1 MALFGMFNLVLVR
14 NKLKSSLN
22 DISLWKK
29 SITHF
34 LVPISHNLILS
45 IDKVYFIR
53 SEADHAW

>member
-22 DISLWKK
+22 DISLSKK

-34 LVPISHNLILS
+34 LVPI
-45 IDKVYFIR
+45 
-53 SEADHAW
+53 